1 MRQHPAHA
9 VDPLFERVIRR
20 RHRAHGTRLRHAV
33 ADRQLRQVQNF
44 MKLPHQLGGNTRA
57 RGDAGAEMG
66 EALVW
71 HGAGGEELEVG
82 EEHGW
87 DAV

>member
-1 MRQHPAHA
+1 
-9 VDPLFERVIRR
+9 
-20 RHRAHGTRLRHAV
+20 
-33 ADRQLRQVQNF
+33 

-87 DAV
+87 DAA